1 MRITSYMVSFGYA
14 AFRQRVGERGGRE
27 RGKHIPRTVS
37 FKEAE
42 VVCIIKSCSGCKL
55 HLITGLSGRE
65 RERRGEET
73 DRRGETERS
82 RAIEGDR
89 ESNTW
94 LCFNKLRQAKQ
105 NQSKLYMRL
114 RIGSETGGL
123 RIELAQAQA
132 QAPT

>member
-14 AFRQRVGERGGRE
+14 AFRQRVGERGGKRE
-27 RGKHIPRTVS
+27 RGKHIPGTVS

-65 RERRGEET
+65 RERRGKDT
-73 DRRGETERS
+73 DRRRKTERS

-89 ESNTW
+89 KIRRAIPGYVSIN
-94 LCFNKLRQAKQ
+94 CAKQ
-105 NQSKLYMRL
+105 SK
-114 RIGSETGGL
+114 IKASF
-123 RIELAQAQA
+123 I
-132 QAPT
+132 